1 MSLIVETPAAT
12 MQKICGAMTMFIS
25 RTKASPSRFRAT
37 PIYGE

>member
-1 MSLIVETPAAT
+1 MSLILEMPATT
-12 MQKICGAMTMFIS
+12 MQKICGAMTIFVS